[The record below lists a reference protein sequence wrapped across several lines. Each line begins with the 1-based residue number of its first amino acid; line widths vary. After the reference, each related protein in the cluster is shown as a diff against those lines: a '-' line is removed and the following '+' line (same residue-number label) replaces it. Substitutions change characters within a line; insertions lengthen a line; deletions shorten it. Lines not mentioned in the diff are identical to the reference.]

1 MAKITPSPGMVT
13 SPYEWDE
20 KPQTNQKKTN
30 EAYISAV
37 EYLIEYIIGMDT
49 LRINV

>member
-20 KPQTNQKKTN
+20 KPQTNQQQKSN
-30 EAYISAV
+30 EAYISAI
-37 EYLIEYIIGMDT
+37 EHLIE
-49 LRINV
+49 